1 MALVSTTLGGACTVT
16 DTSLLVASATSVAAG
31 RYLRIDG
38 ETMIV
43 TKAYV
48 VASTTVPVLRVSSAQ
63 VLSMSTKAV
72 PTANVAAPDDETDI
86 AAAAANAAG
95 MSSSAPPSAPSSP
108 AKAAA
113 SPAGKKTA

>member
-1 MALVSTTLGGACTVT
+1 MGKVFHDGATILITFTVATTPFGA
-16 DTSLLVASATSVAAG
+16 
-31 RYLRIDG
+31 
-38 ETMIV
+38 
-43 TKAYV
+43 
-48 VASTTVPVLRVSSAQ
+48 TTVPVLRVSSAQ

-86 AAAAANAAG
+86 AAAAATAAG